1 MIFKNRTNKSL
12 SYGQKRMERQ
22 SHKVGSRSCHLR
34 TDNYVTPKLLS
45 TCDYSLC
52 THYSYPEMH
61 LKSITAPPANW
72 QAMANGPT
80 PVSL

>member
-1 MIFKNRTNKSL
+1 MNYMIFKNRTNKSL

-45 TCDYSLC
+45 TCD
-52 THYSYPEMH
+52 THYV
-61 LKSITAPPANW
+61 
-72 QAMANGPT
+72 PT
-80 PVSL
+80 ILTQKCT